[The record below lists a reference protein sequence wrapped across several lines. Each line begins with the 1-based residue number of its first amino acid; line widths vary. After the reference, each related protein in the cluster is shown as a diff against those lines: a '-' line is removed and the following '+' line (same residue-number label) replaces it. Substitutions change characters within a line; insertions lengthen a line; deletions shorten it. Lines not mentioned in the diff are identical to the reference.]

1 MIYINVH
8 LFVIIYLKD
17 IFSNQFDPFIFTFSF
32 EFAIYISNMYLPS
45 TFLFSFKEMF
55 RYGKKMNFLNCKYQF
70 PFICF
75 LTS

>member
-45 TFLFSFKEMF
+45 TFLF

-70 PFICF
+70 PYICF